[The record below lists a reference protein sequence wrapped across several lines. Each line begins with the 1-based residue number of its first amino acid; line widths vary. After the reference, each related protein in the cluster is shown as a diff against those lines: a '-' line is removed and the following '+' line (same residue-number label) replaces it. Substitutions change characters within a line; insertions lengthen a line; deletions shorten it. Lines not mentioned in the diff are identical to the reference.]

1 MPRLPLFFAPLFF
14 RARPLIKARMITF
27 PRWLRGRDIFR
38 SESKGPWGSGDGPD
52 DDKKGAGP
60 RNPWA
65 VPPSGQR
72 RPGASAL
79 DEFLRRARP
88 GGGGGSGGNGG
99 GGGRGGFGGSS
110 NPRALAA
117 IGVALIALVWIL
129 FTSFHPIAPQQRGVV
144 TFLGRYVGTLESGV
158 RLTLPA
164 PLESVAKVDVQ
175 NIRTEDFPDP
185 QSSDPENLMLTGDS
199 NIINLSFSV
208 RWNISSPEDYVFQIK
223 DPTSTVRATAES
235 AMREVVANTALDQAL
250 GSGRATIETE
260 VQDRMQKI
268 LDGYNSGIRVQGVN
282 IKQAVPPQA
291 VNDAFKDVTAAQQD
305 AVAAKNNA
313 QGYAQQ
319 LIAKA
324 QGDAAQFDKVYAQ
337 YKLAPEVTRRRMYYE
352 TMEDVLAKTDKTIV
366 EAPGVLPYLS
376 LKGAQRLPNPDA
388 AQPAQGGAQ

>member
-1 MPRLPLFFAPLFF
+1 
-14 RARPLIKARMITF
+14 MITF
-27 PRWLRGRDIFR
+27 PRWLTGRDILR
-38 SESKGPWGSGDGPD
+38 SEGKGPWAGGEPE
-52 DDKKGAGP
+52 DDKKGPGP

-72 RPGASAL
+72 RSGPSAL
-79 DEFLRRARP
+79 DEFLKRARS
-88 GGGGGSGGNGG
+88 GGGGGGGNGG
-99 GGGRGGFGGSS
+99 GGGFGGSS

-117 IGVALIALVWIL
+117 IGIGLIVLVWIL
-129 FTSFHPIAPQQRGVV
+129 FTSFHPIDPQQRGVV

-164 PLESVAKVDVQ
+164 PLESVTRVDVQ

-185 QSSDPENLMLTGDS
+185 ASSDPENLMITVDS

-208 RWNISSPEDYVFQIK
+208 RWNISNPEDYVFQIK

-235 AMREVVANTALDQAL
+235 AMREVVANTSLDQAL

-268 LDGYNSGIRVQGVN
+268 LDDYNSGIRVQGVN

-388 AQPAQGGAQ
+388 TQPAPQGGAQ

>member
-1 MPRLPLFFAPLFF
+1 MPLFFTPLFF
-14 RARPLIKARMITF
+14 RARPPIKARMITF
-27 PRWLRGRDIFR
+27 PRWPWGGDIHR
-38 SESKGPWGSGDGPD
+38 SDSNTPWGSGSD

-60 RNPWA
+60 RNPWS

-72 RPGASAL
+72 RGGSSAL
-79 DEFLRRARP
+79 DEFLKRARI
-88 GGGGGSGGNGG
+88 GGGGNGG
-99 GGGRGGFGGSS
+99 SGNGGGGFGGSS

-117 IGVALIALVWIL
+117 IGVGLIVLVWVL

-164 PLESVAKVDVQ
+164 PLESVTRVDVQ

-185 QSSDPENLMLTGDS
+185 NSSDPENLMITGDS
-199 NIINLSFSV
+199 NIINLAFSV
-208 RWNISSPEDYVFQIK
+208 RWNISNPEDYVFQIK

-235 AMREVVANTALDQAL
+235 AMREVVANTSLDQAL
-250 GSGRATIETE
+250 GSGRARIETE

-313 QGYAQQ
+313 QGRAQQ

-352 TMEDVLAKTDKTIV
+352 TMEAVLAKTDKTIV
-366 EAPGVLPYLS
+366 ETPGVLPYLP
-376 LKGAQRLPNPDA
+376 LKSAQRLPNPDVTVTA
-388 AQPAQGGAQ
+388 PAQPNAGDNQ